1 MDLKDRMGVINYVT
15 SSVDAIREN
24 KTKIKPNNFD
34 LAEYGLIYI
43 GTPTWAAKP
52 APAIITMIDKCD
64 LKGKDV
70 ILFSTM
76 GSSGGLKAVERMREK
91 IEARGG
97 RMVNSFSIKTG
108 GKEVGCHRRGDKKD
122 PRRDGSGDIRNLKK
136 FYYSGDLM
144 SMLDK
149 ILDSYKPLII
159 IPVIITLI
167 SLAIFATGGLTQ
179 GIDLKGGSIVVLQ
192 LEQPV
197 GNDQI
202 QALVQNSTGAE
213 EVSVKTSS
221 GNTVTV
227 EITGTAADVVTL
239 SNSLEGTAS
248 IQSFRSVGP
257 LLSAQSL
264 NQVYWA
270 LAFAFIFM
278 SITVFIIFRN
288 FVPSMAVIF
297 AALSDIIIAI
307 GGMSLFGI
315 PLSLASVGALL
326 MLIGYSV
333 DTDILLT
340 TRVLKRREG
349 TINERAI
356 DAMKTGFTM
365 AAAAIGSMVALYL
378 VVVYLMPYAQVL
390 GEIAAV
396 LIIGLVAD
404 VMVTW
409 LMNLGILR
417 WYMEGRR

>member
-1 MDLKDRMGVINYVT
+1 
-15 SSVDAIREN
+15 
-24 KTKIKPNNFD
+24 
-34 LAEYGLIYI
+34 
-43 GTPTWAAKP
+43 
-52 APAIITMIDKCD
+52 
-64 LKGKDV
+64 
-70 ILFSTM
+70 
-76 GSSGGLKAVERMREK
+76 
-91 IEARGG
+91 
-97 RMVNSFSIKTG
+97 
-108 GKEVGCHRRGDKKD
+108 
-122 PRRDGSGDIRNLKK
+122 
-136 FYYSGDLM
+136 M